1 MTDIKYDQV
10 SHVDI
15 GFDDAHIDNYVGI
28 TNVVFF
34 AEKVISPDGDLVDP
48 LAMINS
54 IIPGGV
60 HQNHKYWELTLQ
72 LDTNW
77 YEDSGTP
84 ENYWAYNEQTET
96 LVAGSRAIKDI
107 LANSPIEY
115 FVVHIKKHD
124 GTLLK
129 YTYADED
136 TDILWCISE
145 VSEISNET
153 GVRRQTTTFKFI
165 CLQEKVEGVG
175 AAVGVDAGE
184 GAGKIKRIQSVGTNS
199 DTTTNVLSFRDEFVM
214 KMTPQFI
221 PNTYKGVGLKQ
232 DEKYRRLTVVLDSE
246 TDVFDEM
253 LTIESAQIAAAT
265 EFEVVFVMDDAA
277 GTTEKWA
284 YTVAN
289 TYMSKREEG
298 KADDTSGRNTTEYHF
313 ITYGAKTVTQT

>member
-15 GFDDAHIDNYVGI
+15 GFDDAHVDNYVGI

-77 YEDSGTP
+77 YEDNTKKY
-84 ENYWAYNEQTET
+84 EYWAYNEKTET
-96 LVAGSRAIKDI
+96 LVAASRAIKDI
-107 LANSPIEY
+107 LANSSIEY

-124 GTLLK
+124 GTYVK

-136 TDILWCISE
+136 TDVLWCISE

-153 GVRRQTTTFKFI
+153 GVRKQTTTFKFI
-165 CLQEKVEGVG
+165 CLQEKAEGVG
-175 AAVGVDAGE
+175 AAVAEDADE
-184 GAGKIKRIQSVGTNS
+184 GAGKIKRIQSVGTKG
-199 DTTTNVLSFRDEFVM
+199 DTTENVLSFRDEFVM

-221 PNTYKGVGLKQ
+221 PNRFKGVGLKQ
-232 DEKYRRLTVVLDSE
+232 DEKFRRLTVVLDSE

-253 LTIESAQIAAAT
+253 LKIESAQVVAAD
-265 EFEVVFVMDDAA
+265 EFEVIFVMDDAA
-277 GTTEKWA
+277 GTTETWA

-313 ITYGAKTVTQT
+313 ITYGAKSVAQP